1 MPRANCFYRK
11 KTRGNDMKSVI
22 VSLILAAAVVTGS
35 LAYTHKMDG
44 VTAEMSDINS
54 QIIQS
59 LENED
64 FIQAKENI
72 NDLKGCIEKNSII
85 METMGN
91 HEEVDKIKMNLSEL
105 ERFTDGEKRTDALS
119 KCSVLDFLIDH
130 LSEVSH
136 LTIENIL

>member
-1 MPRANCFYRK
+1 
-11 KTRGNDMKSVI
+11 MKSVI

-35 LAYTHKMDG
+35 LMYTHKIDS
-44 VTAEMSDINS
+44 VTAEMGDINS
-54 QIIQS
+54 LIIQS

-64 FIQAKENI
+64 FAQAKENI
-72 NDLKGCIEKNSII
+72 KDLKDCIEKNSII

-91 HEEVDKIKMNLSEL
+91 HEEADKIKMNLSEL

-119 KCSVLDFLIDH
+119 KCSVLNFLIDH